1 MKAKKVDAY
10 NDSSKE
16 KGYMIMIQESK
27 GKRYSKGLVDLDG
40 KPFFTTDE
48 QEAKWMVKEFNKNS
62 L

>member
-27 GKRYSKGLVDLDG
+27 GKRYNRPLSINGEG
-40 KPFFTTDE
+40 FFTTDE
-48 QEAKWMVKEFNKNS
+48 QEAENTVYDFNQNC